1 MATSYNRRINLYING
16 QQVTNDI
23 ASIRAE
29 MNKTI
34 NTQARMTIGSKEYI
48 AETTKIKQLKTI
60 IDQHRAD
67 IGQIEQKWSM
77 RNIGRMFNDYFSM
90 VTAFLASSVAL
101 VMGVKQIVQTYND
114 FEERLD
120 NLSALTGL
128 AGKDLEWLGETA
140 KKMSTDTL
148 EGGIRVTQSAQQIV
162 DAFTKT
168 GSARPELLKNKEAL
182 VAVTKEAIILANA
195 AKIDL
200 QPAIEGLTMV
210 MNQYNVSADQ
220 ARRIINVM
228 GAGSKAG
235 AGEIPYLTI
244 GFEKAGTTAKMAG
257 LSIETLTATLETLA
271 PRFSQPEIAGRGLRG
286 MLLHLQLGADDTN
299 PAIVGMGTALEN
311 LSKKVL
317 SPKEQLKLFGLE
329 NINVANTLIQNV
341 KEFKQYEHAVTGTNV
356 ALEQAAINTDNN
368 NAKLAQAKNR
378 LNVMSIELGEKLAPA
393 LTIST
398 NGLSYMVK
406 ILTVMVDFF
415 SRNKIMILSTVYA
428 LTAYALAVKTVSIW
442 EGISIKLKARN
453 VLIGG
458 VQYSMTLQSIIA
470 QRLQALA
477 YMAQFAAV
485 SLYNAAVALLSGN
498 LAVAA
503 IQFRAF
509 TAAMATNPIGLLV
522 GLLVAAGTAL
532 YFYSG
537 AMTVA
542 QKAQR
547 MLGEVHLTAKKA
559 IVEERLAMEDLL
571 TTARDKK
578 LSDDVRNQAI
588 GKMIEQ
594 SPKILKGLTLENI
607 ATQEA
612 TDAVNL
618 FIDAL
623 EKRALVIA
631 AQEKLIEIEKEL
643 LDVAS
648 GKGGETSFW
657 QDVKNGVLSFGNS
670 AVLVGR
676 SAMTVAENQKSQ
688 QEDLIAQK
696 LKLLDITREQKRADA
711 NSKTPDGGA
720 TVVADLVRE
729 QELLLE
735 QAEKMPRSTLAE
747 IKARNIAI
755 ETIQKQIDAYN
766 ELGTKKEGKSDD
778 KSESDDQKKEKE
790 RLKKLVDAAT
800 AEHEAKMAS
809 IKLSHLET
817 KGSEDQFKA
826 DLKMEDI
833 AFQQAKM
840 AIYKKGSKEYETAYS
855 ASLEYQVDAQKVVTD
870 LLLQAEKELAD
881 AKVENLSE
889 GIGKLKAIE
898 ENRWK
903 DELAD
908 LQKKILDK
916 ADLNDQEI
924 ALNDTYQKTIE
935 EKTIAHNKI
944 MSDLAKAN
952 SAKNLMDA
960 ALTHEANAVIEMDH
974 FTAQREIAR
983 AQYAQDMVDAN
994 GKGVLMAQAER
1005 RLSDQLVQIKLDEL
1019 SKRQEIGDAVF
1030 SAADSVFGG
1039 LAELAGK
1046 ETAVGKALFLFQ
1058 QAAAIGQVIFNTAIA
1073 NAKAVASFPI
1083 TFGMPWV
1090 GINTATAV
1098 GSIASIVAQSIAN
1111 FSKPKGYAG
1120 GGYTGT
1126 GGKYE
1131 PAGVVHKGEY
1141 VIPADML
1148 RNPQIAMMVAGLE
1161 NFRKTRYTI
1170 TPGAVQASKSIG
1182 FSSRG
1187 YASNLSQGE
1196 SENSNLSAGKNGFME
1211 SLSAFRSNDQRQNE
1225 ILSDLA
1231 SAVADLK
1238 NWNPSISIESYERKR
1253 EQYQKT
1259 TNSGLK

>member
-34 NTQARMTIGSKEYI
+34 NTQARMTIGSKEYV
-48 AETTKIKQLKTI
+48 AEASKIKQLKTI

-77 RNIGRMFNDYFSM
+77 RNIGRLFNDYFSM
-90 VTAFLASSVAL
+90 VTAFLASAVAM
-101 VMGVKQIVQTYND
+101 VMGIKQIIQTYND

-235 AGEIPYLTI
+235 AGEIPYLTV
-244 GFEKAGTTAKMAG
+244 GFEKAGTTANMAG

-311 LSKKVL
+311 LGKKAL
-317 SPKEQLKLFGLE
+317 TPQEQLKMFGLE

-341 KEFKQYEHAVTGTNV
+341 KEFKQYEKAVTGTNV
-356 ALEQAAINTDNN
+356 AIEQAIINTDNN

-398 NGLSYMVK
+398 NGLSYMIKALTVTVGFITK
-406 ILTVMVDFF
+406 HKAAILTTIY
-415 SRNKIMILSTVYA
+415 S
-428 LTAYALAVKTVSIW
+428 LTAYTVATKLATLWQTKFGAQTVYNI
-442 EGISIKLKARN
+442 A
-453 VLIGG
+453 IGW
-458 VQYSMTLQSIIA
+458 LQSA
-470 QRLQALA
+470 A
-477 YMAQFAAV
+477 YTAQFAAI
-485 SLYNAAVALLSGN
+485 SLYNAGVALLSGN
-498 LAVAA
+498 MAVATV
-503 IQFRAF
+503 QFRAF
-509 TAAMATNPIGLLV
+509 SAAFAANPIGLFV
-522 GLLVAAGTAL
+522 GLIVAAGSAL
-532 YFYSG
+532 YFYT
-537 AMTVA
+537 ARLTDA
-542 QKAQR
+542 QKAQKT
-547 MLGEVHLTAKKA
+547 LSDLNLTAKNNVAEEKSRIESLLA
-559 IVEERLAMEDLL
+559 IAKDEVVSKEARL
-571 TTARDKK
+571 TALQK
-578 LSDDVRNQAI
+578 LQDIA
-588 GKMIEQ
+588 
-594 SPKILKGLTLENI
+594 PKYLGNLTLESLKTNQ
-607 ATQEA
+607 ASEA
-612 TDAVNL
+612 INRYL
-618 FIDAL
+618 NNL
-623 EKRALVIA
+623 EKKAKVQAAFDQLVDVNKKLNDLEAGKDPRSNTQYIWDGVKAFGRAQGMYMKYSKNMQDYRSEGHDKALKDLTN
-631 AQEKLIEIEKEL
+631 EKNLLLEITKKETDIEVV
-643 LDVAS
+643 DNPDN
-648 GKGGETSFW
+648 GGDSEM
-657 QDVKNGVLSFGNS
+657 DL
-670 AVLVGR
+670 AL
-676 SAMTVAENQKSQ
+676 
-688 QEDLIAQK
+688 QEDK
-696 LKLLDITREQKRADA
+696 
-711 NSKTPDGGA
+711 
-720 TVVADLVRE
+720 VRV

-735 QAEKMPRSTLAE
+735 QAQKMPRANDQQ
-747 IKARNIAI
+747 IIARNQSI
-755 ETIQKQIDAYN
+755 ESIQKEIDRLN
-766 ELGTKKEGKSDD
+766 ELGTKKAGKDDD
-778 KSESDDQKKEKE
+778 KEENNAEKKEKA
-790 RLKKLVDAAT
+790 RLKKLLDAAT
-800 AEHEAKMAS
+800 AEHEAKMAA

-826 DLKMEDI
+826 DLLLQEI

-840 AIYKKGSKEYETAYS
+840 GIFKKGSKEYETAYS
-855 ASLEYQVDAQKVVTD
+855 ESLQLQVDAQKIVTD
-870 LLLQAEKELAD
+870 LLLQAEKELVD
-881 AKVENLSE
+881 ARVANLRE
-889 GIGKLKAIE
+889 GVAKLRAIE
-898 ENRWK
+898 QNRWD
-903 DELAD
+903 DELAE
-908 LQKKILDK
+908 LKKKILDK
-916 ADLNDQEI
+916 KDLNDQEL
-924 ALNDTYQKTIE
+924 ALNETYQKTIQA
-935 EKTIAHNKI
+935 KTIAHNKT
-944 MSDLAKAN
+944 MSDLAQAEQ
-952 SAKNLMDA
+952 AKSLMDA
-960 ALTHEANAVIEMDH
+960 ALIREANYNTGEEDFQAK
-974 FTAQREIAR
+974 REIAQ
-983 AQYAQDMVDAN
+983 AQYQQDLADSQSNAVKIAL
-994 GKGVLMAQAER
+994 VER
-1005 RLSDQLVQIKLDEL
+1005 SLSDKLIQIKLDEL
-1019 SKRQEIGDAVF
+1019 AKKEEIGNAVF
-1030 SAADSVFGG
+1030 SSANSLFGG

-1046 ETAVGKALFLFQ
+1046 ESALGKALFLYQ

-1073 NAKAVASFPI
+1073 NSKAVAQSPL

-1090 GINTATAV
+1090 ALNTVSAV

-1111 FSKPKGYAG
+1111 FSQPKGYAK
-1120 GGYTGT
+1120 GGYTGP
-1126 GGKYE
+1126 GGKNE

-1148 RNPQIAMMVAGLE
+1148 RNPQIALMVAGLE
-1161 NFRKTRYTI
+1161 NFRNTRYTI
-1170 TPGAVQASKSIG
+1170 TSGAYQTSKSRG
-1182 FSSRG
+1182 FATGG
-1187 YASNLSQGE
+1187 YVRALSE
-1196 SENSNLSAGKNGFME
+1196 SENLNSGKNGLMNT
-1211 SLSAFRSNDQRQNE
+1211 LSAFKFNDGRQNE
-1225 ILSDLA
+1225 ALLALA

-1238 NWNPSISIESYERKR
+1238 NWNPSISIEAYERKR

>member
-23 ASIRAE
+23 ASIRSE

-34 NTQARMTIGSKEYI
+34 NTQARMTIGSREYI
-48 AETTKIKQLKTI
+48 AETSKIKQLKTI

-101 VMGVKQIVQTYND
+101 VMGVKQIIQTYND

-311 LSKKVL
+311 LGKKVL

-341 KEFKQYEHAVTGTNV
+341 QEFKNYEQAVTGTNV

-368 NAKLAQAKNR
+368 NARLAQARNR

-398 NGLSYMVK
+398 NGLTYMVK

-415 SRNKIMILSTVYA
+415 SRNKIMIFSTVYA
-428 LTAYALAVKTVSIW
+428 LTAYAAAVKIVTIW
-442 EGISIKLKARN
+442 ESISAKLKARN

-458 VQYSMTLQSIIA
+458 VQYSLTLQSIIA

-509 TAAMATNPIGLLV
+509 SAAMAANPIGLVV
-522 GLLVAAGTAL
+522 GLIVAAGTAL

-542 QKAQR
+542 QKAQQ
-547 MLGEVHLTAKKA
+547 MLGEVHLIAKKA

-571 TTARDKK
+571 ATARDKK
-578 LSDDVRNQAI
+578 LSDDVRKQAI
-588 GKMIEQ
+588 GEMIKQ
-594 SPKILKGLTLENI
+594 SPEILKGLTLENI

-618 FIDAL
+618 FVDAL

-670 AVLVGR
+670 AVLASR
-676 SAMTVAENQKSQ
+676 SAMTVAENQASQ
-688 QEDLIAQK
+688 QEALIAQK
-696 LKLLDITREQKRADA
+696 LKLLEITREQKRADA

-766 ELGTKKEGKSDD
+766 ELGTKKEGKADD
-778 KSESDDQKKEKE
+778 KSESDSEKKEKE
-790 RLKKLVDAAT
+790 RLKKLVDNAT
-800 AEHEAKMAS
+800 AEHEAKMAA

-826 DLKMEDI
+826 DLLLEDI

-855 ASLEYQVDAQKVVTD
+855 ASLEYQVDAQKVVAD

-881 AKVENLSE
+881 AKVENIHDAMS
-889 GIGKLKAIE
+889 KLKAEE
-898 ENRWK
+898 ENQWA
-903 DELAD
+903 DELAA
-908 LQKKILDK
+908 LKKKIIDK
-916 ADLNDQEI
+916 CDLNDQEI
-924 ALNDTYQKTIE
+924 ALNDAYQKTIE

-944 MSDLAKAN
+944 MSDLEKAKQ
-952 SAKNLMDA
+952 AKILMDA
-960 ALTHEANAVIEMDH
+960 ALIAEAKSTDDDTK
-974 FTAQREIAR
+974 FQAQRDIAK
-983 AQYAQDMVDAN
+983 AQYAQDIADAD
-994 GKGVLMAQAER
+994 GKAVFVAQAER
-1005 RLSDQLVQIKLDEL
+1005 KLSDQLIQIKVDEL
-1019 SKRQEIGDAVF
+1019 TKRQEIGDAVF
-1030 SAADSVFGG
+1030 SAANSLFGG

-1046 ETAVGKALFLFQ
+1046 ETAIGKALFLFQ

-1073 NAKAVASFPI
+1073 NAKAVAQFPL
-1083 TFGMPWV
+1083 TLGMPWV
-1090 GINTATAV
+1090 AINTASAV

-1111 FSKPKGYAG
+1111 FSQPKGYAS
-1120 GGYTGT
+1120 GGYTGP

-1148 RNPQIAMMVAGLE
+1148 RNPQIAQMVAGLE
-1161 NFRKTRYTI
+1161 NFRRTRYTI
-1170 TPGAVQASKSIG
+1170 TPGAVKATAPPKPSPK
-1182 FSSRG
+1182 
-1187 YASNLSQGE
+1187 GE
-1196 SENSNLSAGKNGFME
+1196 GLKIALNDGTDN
-1211 SLSAFRSNDQRQNE
+1211 SLSSSSVNRSIDNQTINR
-1225 ILSDLA
+1225 LA
-1231 SAVADLK
+1231 DSIDRLT
-1238 NWNPSISIESYERKR
+1238 NWNPSISIEAYERKR

-1259 TNSGLK
+1259 TNSGLKGPL